1 MKSNGQKLLCCFL
14 VFSTLLTG
22 CYNKD
27 HVRDAQEADSQEQ
40 KIPPLIS
47 HVYTGDPSAHLFENR
62 IYIYPS
68 HDIETGVANSDDG
81 DQFNMRDYRVFSMAA
96 PGAEVIDHGVALR
109 LEDIP
114 WASRQ
119 LWAPD
124 AAEKDGTYFLYF
136 PAKDNLDIFRI
147 GVATSKSPSGSFISL
162 PTPIPGTYSNDPAVF
177 RDDDGTHYLFLGG
190 IWGGQL
196 QRWAKGFYQ
205 AVDTYPADD
214 EPAIMPRMARLNDD
228 MVSLAEPL
236 REILLVDEAG
246 KPLTA
251 GDKDRRFFEGAWM
264 HKYDGK
270 YYLSWSTGDTHRIVY
285 GVGDNPY
292 GPFVYQGIILEPVL
306 GWTTQH
312 SILQFAR
319 EWYLF
324 FHDAELS
331 GGQTHLRNV
340 KMTKL
345 THATNGKIQTITP
358 MKPEAINI
366 H

>member
-1 MKSNGQKLLCCFL
+1 
-14 VFSTLLTG
+14 
-22 CYNKD
+22 
-27 HVRDAQEADSQEQ
+27 
-40 KIPPLIS
+40 
-47 HVYTGDPSAHLFENR
+47 
-62 IYIYPS
+62 
-68 HDIETGVANSDDG
+68 
-81 DQFNMRDYRVFSMAA
+81 FNMRDYRVFSMAA

-214 EPAIMPRMARLNDD
+214 EPAIMPRMARLN
-228 MVSLAEPL
+228 
-236 REILLVDEAG
+236 
-246 KPLTA
+246 
-251 GDKDRRFFEGAWM
+251 
-264 HKYDGK
+264 
-270 YYLSWSTGDTHRIVY
+270 
-285 GVGDNPY
+285 
-292 GPFVYQGIILEPVL
+292 
-306 GWTTQH
+306 
-312 SILQFAR
+312 
-319 EWYLF
+319 
-324 FHDAELS
+324 
-331 GGQTHLRNV
+331 
-340 KMTKL
+340 
-345 THATNGKIQTITP
+345 
-358 MKPEAINI
+358 
-366 H
+366 